1 MGESLIIFMELCQF
15 ALGLYTSCLPSP
27 QATCNLRQMLFFNRL
42 GVLGAL
48 LSILA
53 HFGDEPD
60 SSLLT
65 KSTSKG
71 LSPLVVLIGGNRD
84 KLEDTCNCTLS
95 SAVNTHMSQA

>member
-1 MGESLIIFMELCQF
+1 MGESLIVFMELCQF

-27 QATCNLRQMLFFNRL
+27 QATCNLRQMFFFDRL

-53 HFGDEPD
+53 RFGNEPN

-65 KSTSKG
+65 ESTSKG
-71 LSPLVVLIGGNRD
+71 LSPLVVLIGGDRD
-84 KLEDTCNCTLS
+84 KFEDNCTLS
-95 SAVNTHMSQA
+95 HMSRA